1 MIDSGFKFCIM
12 CEKLKSVKQFKPYK
26 MSDDGRYFICND
38 CDYRHRKRK
47 LKKTDTDGSWF
58 HSDDWLFEE

>member
-1 MIDSGFKFCIM
+1 M
-12 CEKLKSVKQFKPYK
+12 CENLKPVEQFKPYK
-26 MSDDGRYFICND
+26 MSEDGRYFICND
-38 CDYRHRKRK
+38 CDHRHRKRK